1 MLWVIVILMVG
12 NSGAM
17 AFSGYFLSRRARWSY
32 YLALVVL
39 GINILL
45 SVTDQVGAFD
55 WITLIIDLIFI
66 SILLV
71 LRCKNSL

>member
-32 YLALVVL
+32 NLALVVL

-45 SVTDQVGAFD
+45 SVTDQVGASD
-55 WITLIIDLIFI
+55 WVTLIIDLILM
-66 SILLV
+66 SILIAARKEFL
-71 LRCKNSL
+71 